1 MKIKKLNEDKLP
13 MKDPRY
19 PEKSDANNLRVELG
33 NFIHD
38 CLDDALDNIAMIAA
52 GQVEGYNADWCVQ
65 EGSGPN
71 ITALNLAIDHLVKEV
86 TDLLL
91 ANQPK

>member
-1 MKIKKLNEDKLP
+1 MKVKKLNE
-13 MKDPRY
+13 
-19 PEKSDANNLRVELG
+19 SANTNLRVELG

-52 GQVEGYNADWCVQ
+52 GQVEGYNADWCEQ

-71 ITALNLAIDHLVKEV
+71 VTALNLAIEHLVKEV

-91 ANQPK
+91 ANKPE

>member
-1 MKIKKLNEDKLP
+1 MKILKEDKLP

-19 PEKSDANNLRVELG
+19 PQKSGDSVLRAELG

-52 GQVEGYNADWCVQ
+52 SQVAGYNADWCEQ

-71 ITALNLAIDHLVKEV
+71 ITALNLAMDHLVKEV

-91 ANQPK
+91 ANKPA